1 MSDNTI
7 IDSNKFNS
15 KVVTYLKPK
24 IATTGA
30 KSIKII
36 NKDTK
41 SFIKLA
47 TPLMLSWGV
56 KDYEGNKK
64 YALSLQFPSEDYFNQ
79 ETDDFLKNMIAF
91 EDKIKADAL
100 IYSKEWF
107 GKQLT
112 PELIDYSYNSM
123 LKYPKIKINGQS
135 TQDPDK
141 TKAPT
146 LQVKVNCWEGQWK
159 CELYDEEGN
168 KTFPDNNNPLITPIE
183 LLPPK
188 INIVSLI
195 QCTGIW
201 VISGRFG
208 VTWSLV
214 QAMGQTPK
222 TTLSGQ
228 CLLKL
233 NKTDKDKIKELPVVE
248 QGNSHLDET
257 QVEDSDVEDDNDQ
270 KEEEPKP
277 EPEVVKIK
285 VVEQPPTPVEE
296 VKPVSEIKI
305 KKGGIKLK
313 PKA

>member
-7 IDSNKFNS
+7 IDGSKFTP
-15 KVVTYLKPK
+15 KVITYLKPK
-24 IATTGA
+24 VATTGA

-64 YALSLQFPSEDYFNQ
+64 YALALQFPSEDYFNQ
-79 ETDDFLKNMIAF
+79 ETDDFLKNMVAF
-91 EDKIKADAL
+91 EEKIKTDA
-100 IYSKEWF
+100 ITYSKEWF

-168 KTFPDNNNPLITPIE
+168 KTFPDLENPSITPIE

-228 CLLKL
+228 CLLTLK
-233 NKTDKDKIKELPVVE
+233 KTDKDKIKDLPVVE
-248 QGNSHLDET
+248 QVDYQT
-257 QVEDSDVEDDNDQ
+257 QVTQVIDSDDEGEDEEQ
-270 KEEEPKP
+270 QQQEKVLVTPVTVKEP
-277 EPEVVKIK
+277 EPEPI
-285 VVEQPPTPVEE
+285 VVEETVKE
-296 VKPVSEIKI
+296 VVKI

>member
-7 IDSNKFNS
+7 IDGSKFTP
-15 KVVTYLKPK
+15 KVITYLKPK
-24 IATTGA
+24 VATTGA

-41 SFIKLA
+41 SFVKLA

-79 ETDDFLKNMIAF
+79 ETDDFLKNMVAF
-91 EDKIKADAL
+91 EDKIKTDA
-100 IYSKEWF
+100 ITYSKEWF

-168 KTFPDNNNPLITPIE
+168 KTFPDLDNPSITPIE

-233 NKTDKDKIKELPVVE
+233 KKTDKEKIKELPVVE
-248 QGNSHLDET
+248 QVDYQTHVD
-257 QVEDSDVEDDNDQ
+257 DSDGEDEQ
-270 KEEEPKP
+270 EKEPEKEKEQEQEPPTHVKESIPETVVVVEEPVK
-277 EPEVVKIK
+277 EVV
-285 VVEQPPTPVEE
+285 
-296 VKPVSEIKI
+296 KI

-313 PKA
+313 PKS

>member
-7 IDSNKFNS
+7 IDASKFNPS
-15 KVVTYLKPK
+15 VVTYLKPK
-24 IATTGA
+24 VATTGA

-36 NKDTK
+36 SKDTRTLL
-41 SFIKLA
+41 KLA

-79 ETDDFLKNMIAF
+79 ETNDFLKNMIAF
-91 EDKIKADAL
+91 EEKIKADAL
-100 IYSKEWF
+100 IYTKEWF
-107 GKQLT
+107 GKQMT

-123 LKYPKIKINGQS
+123 LKYPKIKINGVS
-135 TQDPDK
+135 TQDLDK

-168 KTFPDNNNPLITPIE
+168 KTFPNSETPLITPIE

-228 CLLKL
+228 CLLTLK
-233 NKTDKDKIKELPVVE
+233 KTDKEKIKELPAVE
-248 QGNSHLDET
+248 QHDDHYESTH
-257 QVEDSDVEDDNDQ
+257 VEDSDCEEQEQEPV
-270 KEEEPKP
+270 KEP
-277 EPEVVKIK
+277 EPEPEPEPVK
-285 VVEQPPTPVEE
+285 E
-296 VKPVSEIKI
+296 VPKI

-313 PKA
+313 SKA